1 MTDQTAD
8 KAISEAL
15 ALIFKGIERLRAAY
29 PSRKFTIDGRLVGDI
44 GEVVAARDYDVILDE
59 KSQPGHDGCTSDG
72 RYVQIKATFKDSLTF
87 VSVPH
92 YYLGLKL
99 YTNGSYDEIFNGPGK
114 IIFERYKHRKN
125 IGVELLSFPIR
136 ELGELSQQVK
146 QNDRISK
153 RVAKPI

>member
-1 MTDQTAD
+1 M
-8 KAISEAL
+8 
-15 ALIFKGIERLRAAY
+15 IFKGIERLRVGY

-44 GEVVAARDYDVILDE
+44 GEVVAARDYDVILHE

-87 VSVPH
+87 VSVPQ
-92 YYLGLKL
+92 YYLGFKL
-99 YTNGSYDEIFNGPGK
+99 YTNGAYEEIFNGPGK

-136 ELGELSQQVK
+136 ELSKLSQQVK
-146 QNDRISK
+146 QDDRIPK
-153 RVAKPI
+153 RLVKRSEAT